1 MFKCIIIIFA
11 EESDTDSPRTFLNK
25 LYSNRNEALSKE
37 NVELLK
43 QTASQLK
50 NCHFGLNVH
59 AKESTNMPRINGNVS
74 SNDDFNNMM
83 NSTKIDEKE
92 NERRDSSMDTDSLDS
107 GASSTN
113 VTLGSGYSPIKT
125 NRMNKCDDGNA
136 CSNKR
141 SRSTDQSSYLD
152 NKTATSPPV
161 KNLSPRPN
169 QRNVNHVNGEAT
181 DVRRTARLRPV
192 PIQAPLDDISSSIFN
207 NYNRSSTKSNHS
219 SETGAIRQCATDLG
233 SFNSQRR
240 YDNRSSDYMK
250 MSLPAYGLQGMRT
263 YSQEAITVDKRC
275 NSQCSTR
282 SEYTQNDGKFPL
294 KSNTSELVWECVRL
308 RKSVTKSLVIKNTS
322 DKKLSLKVGVIG
334 PGYQIASS
342 CDSDSL
348 VLQGHECRTI
358 NVTFCPTI
366 IGKAMGK
373 LIFKPI
379 KNWPE
384 ELERSVYLWAYG
396 GSTVL
401 QLQGI
406 ERGPV
411 GCSFLKMGETSN
423 IVTTTLERSFS
434 IYNKGPLNGV
444 ATVFVKPKTNQ
455 CINEN
460 HITIEPNKCVIRP
473 DGTATIRVIYKLR
486 RKDIERLREKS
497 CEVLTIGTL
506 EVIFGSE
513 PNRQRIAS
521 ILTRQGNVPTSY
533 KQLEFLVNDF
543 PVARMEDF
551 KDYREH
557 VDNVSDLF
565 GCFRTSEIALTIN
578 RTSLDETRTADLSC
592 IDDSVLFRTLCETP
606 KQNAKQQQTNGT
618 SKPMDS
624 NLWTVHPKS
633 LKMDPRNNSRKSIT
647 VQSFFNHVQTF
658 QIDSNIASYLNFSP
672 KSGKIGPNTEFQ
684 IHVELKKNLHIPTL
698 NGMITVY
705 FESFSVDIP
714 ISVQPVPYNYM

>member
-1 MFKCIIIIFA
+1 M
-11 EESDTDSPRTFLNK
+11 T
-25 LYSNRNEALSKE
+25 KE

-43 QTASQLK
+43 HAATQLK
-50 NCHFGLNVH
+50 SCHIGFDVH
-59 AKESTNMPRINGNVS
+59 PKQSAHVSRMNENVS
-74 SNDDFNNMM
+74 SGDAFNNMM

-92 NERRDSSMDTDSLDS
+92 NERQGSSMDTDSLDS
-107 GASSTN
+107 GASSTTN

-125 NRMNKCDDGNA
+125 SRISKCDDVNT

-141 SRSTDQSSYLD
+141 SRSSVSYLD
-152 NKTATSPPV
+152 DATANSPPV
-161 KNLSPRPN
+161 KNLSPRQN
-169 QRNVNHVNGEAT
+169 QRNPHHVNGEA
-181 DVRRTARLRPV
+181 VEVSRTARYP
-192 PIQAPLDDISSSIFN
+192 PAPFEAPLDDISSSILN

-240 YDNRSSDYMK
+240 YDSRSSVCMK
-250 MSLPAYGLQGMRT
+250 MSLPAYGLQGIRNH
-263 YSQEAITVDKRC
+263 YQEGITVDKRC
-275 NSQCSTR
+275 NSQCSTH
-282 SEYTQNDGKFPL
+282 SEFTQNDGKFPL
-294 KSNTSELVWECVRL
+294 KSNTSELVWECVKL

-322 DKKLSLKVGVIG
+322 DKRLSLKVGVVG

-348 VLQGHECRTI
+348 VLQGNECRTI

-373 LIFKPI
+373 LTFKPI

-384 ELERSVYLWAYG
+384 EIERSVYLWAYG

-411 GCSFLKMGETSN
+411 GSSFLKMGETSN
-423 IVTTTLERSFS
+423 IVTTTLERTFS
-434 IYNKGPLNGV
+434 IYNRGPLNGV
-444 ATVFVKPKTNQ
+444 ATIFVKPKTNQ

-473 DGTATIRVIYKLR
+473 DGTATVKVIYKLR

-497 CEVLTIGTL
+497 CEVLTVGTL

-551 KDYREH
+551 KDFREH
-557 VDNVSDLF
+557 VDNVYDLF

-578 RTSLDETRTADLSC
+578 RTSLDETRNADLSC

-606 KQNAKQQQTNGT
+606 KQKAKPQTNGT
-618 SKPMDS
+618 SPQTMHS
-624 NLWTVHPKS
+624 TLWSVHPKS
-633 LKMDPRNNSRKSIT
+633 LKMDYHNSRKSII

-658 QIDSNIASYLNFSP
+658 QIDSNIASYLNFSM
-672 KSGKIGPNTEFQ
+672 KSGEIGPNGKLQ
-684 IHVELKKNLHIPTL
+684 IQVELKKNLHIQTL
-698 NGMITVY
+698 NGMITIY
-705 FESFSVDIP
+705 IESGSVDIP
-714 ISVQPVPYNYM
+714 ISVQPVPYSYM